1 MIIVIIKFIN
11 NSFMVITMF
20 QNKNFLLKSIGFALF
35 AVFVVVAGCSD
46 SKSNR
51 LKANTPEAVKD
62 THAAMAAAVYSDSLE
77 AAKTLQ
83 SAVTA
88 LLTQPTT
95 ENLEA
100 AREAYKAIRAPYQ
113 QSEVLRW
120 DTDITIN
127 SNTGAQGIASVDEWE
142 GQVNAWPLAEGLID
156 YTAEDAENNIIA
168 GDAAITV
175 EYLISQNGLN
185 DDEANVAT
193 GIHAIEF
200 LLWGQDLN
208 GTGAGAGNRTA
219 SDFDTQNCTGGNCDR
234 RATYLQVVTD
244 LLVSDLNEMFLEW
257 GGNAKETPGTLAYNF
272 INSDDALAYIIGSM
286 KVMADDELAS
296 ARMGTALMEQD
307 PEEEHDC
314 FSDLSHIA
322 IYHNFQGIKNAFYGT
337 YGDIE
342 GSGIGDLIND
352 ADTSLY
358 SKIDSMLMSIEGKMA
373 RILEIGEQN
382 DPIRFDQIIG
392 LGEGNVE
399 FDNAN
404 AASLELVQLGIEF
417 ALARDA
423 LSLKELNIE
432 GGGDGD

>member
-1 MIIVIIKFIN
+1 
-11 NSFMVITMF
+11 MF
-20 QNKNFLLKSIGFALF
+20 VL
-35 AVFVVVAGCSD
+35 FVVFAGCSD

-51 LKANTPEAVKD
+51 LKVNTPEAVKD
-62 THAAMAAAVYSDSLE
+62 TYAAMAAAVYSDSLE

-83 SAVTA
+83 TAVNT
-88 LLTQPTT
+88 LLSRPTT

-113 QSEVLRW
+113 QSEILRW

-127 SNTGAQGIASVDEWE
+127 SNTDAQGIASVDEWE

-208 GTGAGAGNRTA
+208 GTGAGAGNRAA

-244 LLVSDLNEMFLEW
+244 LLVSDLNNMFLEW
-257 GGNAKETPGTLAYNF
+257 GGNAKDTPGTLAYNF
-272 INSDDALAYIIGSM
+272 MNSDDALAYIIGSM

-352 ADTSLY
+352 ADASLY
-358 SKIDSMLMSIEGKMA
+358 STIDSMLMSIEGKMA

-392 LGEGNVE
+392 LGEGNTE